1 MPTHLRRFL
10 PLLLAVCLTPA
21 TALAWQ
27 AGGDGRVCTLAHR
40 EDGVDVILTYDAA
53 GPLYTI
59 TVTQPEPWPPA
70 PLFSMIF
77 DGAAPF
83 TITTDRHVLSNGDRS
98 LTVTDRGFGNVLRGL
113 AENTT
118 ARCRP
123 PDPRWTAQVAPSTH
137 AGTAPCAS
145 WFFKY
150 GRRRLPQLPKTP
162 RASD

>member
-118 ARCRP
+118 ARLSSGLASADVSLEGAAP
-123 PDPRWTAQVAPSTH
+123 EVAMFEDCGAVPS
-137 AGTAPCAS
+137 A
-145 WFFKY
+145 
-150 GRRRLPQLPKTP
+150 
-162 RASD
+162 